1 MDSKTQTPFGHTL
14 SIMKTAWAAVALLVS
29 SGYASAQV
37 KFERE
42 ADRVRIEIGGKPYSD
57 LFIGKEYAKPFLHPL
72 RAASGTIVSRQ
83 FPMVAGVEG
92 ESHDHPHQRGL
103 FFAHENVNGTD
114 FWNNEFTYKTPNR
127 GVIVFDKIEEM
138 KNGKRSGTLR
148 VSFDWKD
155 PRGTVLLT
163 EDRTMVFYDGAKNRV
178 IDFDV
183 TLTAVGGEVT
193 MGDAKDGGFGIR
205 VADAMKEDKGGIMV
219 NAEGGRGE
227 KNVWGKPSNWVDY
240 SGEIGGEKVGIAI
253 FDNPANPN
261 HPNRWHS
268 RAYGLFAVNPFGNHV
283 FDPAAPVRPIPLARG
298 ASLRFRWRVV
308 VHPGDAESAGIAAL
322 WARYATGK

>member
-1 MDSKTQTPFGHTL
+1 
-14 SIMKTAWAAVALLVS
+14 MKTTLALVALLVS
-29 SGYASAQV
+29 SGAAAAQV
-37 KFERE
+37 MFERE
-42 ADRVRIEIGGKPYSD
+42 ADRVHIEIGGKPYSD
-57 LFIGKEYAKPFLHPL
+57 LYIGKEYAKPFLHPV

-83 FPMVAGVEG
+83 FPMAVVEG

-127 GVIVFDKIEEM
+127 GVIAFDKIEEM
-138 KNGKRSGTLR
+138 KNGRRSGTLR
-148 VSFDWKD
+148 ITFAWKD
-155 PRGTVLLT
+155 PKGTVLLT
-163 EDRTMVFYDGAKNRV
+163 EDRTMAFYAGAKNRV

-193 MGDAKDGGFGIR
+193 MGDAKDGGFAIR
-205 VADAMKEDKGGIMV
+205 VADAMKEAKGGTMV
-219 NAEGGRGE
+219 NAEGDRGE

-240 SGEIGGEKVGIAI
+240 SGGIGGEKLGIAI
-253 FDNPANPN
+253 FDHPANPN

-268 RAYGLFAVNPFGNHV
+268 RAYGLFGVNPFGNRV
-283 FDPAAPVRPIPLARG
+283 FDKTAPVRPIPLAHG
-298 ASLRFRWRVV
+298 ASLRYRWRVV

-322 WARYATGK
+322 WTQYAKTK